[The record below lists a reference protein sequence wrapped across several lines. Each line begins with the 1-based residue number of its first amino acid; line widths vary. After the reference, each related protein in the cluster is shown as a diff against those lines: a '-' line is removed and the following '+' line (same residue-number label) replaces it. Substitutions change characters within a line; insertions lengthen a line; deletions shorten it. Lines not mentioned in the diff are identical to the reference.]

1 MTYFVLALSV
11 EHTASLWSMFR
22 RKEIFDLRATCLIRF
37 VFVFSSSHRAA
48 PNRRVILSLRSSVS
62 RFALHELRLA
72 HGFAAGHP

>member
-37 VFVFSSSHRAA
+37 VFVFSSSTA
-48 PNRRVILSLRSSVS
+48 P
-62 RFALHELRLA
+62 
-72 HGFAAGHP
+72 HPIAE

>member
-37 VFVFSSSHRAA
+37 VFVFSSSTA
-48 PNRRVILSLRSSVS
+48 PHLI
-62 RFALHELRLA
+62 AE
-72 HGFAAGHP
+72 